1 MPHTYTLN
9 DNSQSCFI
17 VEKMMS
23 ALIGAVGVG
32 VAAVAQLIIT
42 ILILGGKADS
52 KFHYL
57 SHYN

>member
-1 MPHTYTLN
+1 
-9 DNSQSCFI
+9 
-17 VEKMMS
+17 MS

-57 SHYN
+57 SHYNKKY